1 MTLFFHALPC
11 PLPGHAQNN
20 YEKYDHKEITEFAIK
35 IQLDEELCAELGA
48 VPLSHDE
55 ILECQSLEE
64 ACWIPDEKWI
74 SDMCAAFKKASEMV
88 LLTERTKSMAVAEAF
103 MRTVLPGR
111 TADSSSAVA
120 RSRVACCRARR
131 CSSRVTGVDA
141 NNNQQE

>member
-1 MTLFFHALPC
+1 MRNPQQSCTCPDLVPSWMTLFFHALPC

-64 ACWIPDEKWI
+64 AC
-74 SDMCAAFKKASEMV
+74 
-88 LLTERTKSMAVAEAF
+88 
-103 MRTVLPGR
+103 
-111 TADSSSAVA
+111 
-120 RSRVACCRARR
+120 
-131 CSSRVTGVDA
+131 
-141 NNNQQE
+141 

>member
-1 MTLFFHALPC
+1 MTLLFHALPC

-88 LLTERTKSMAVAEAF
+88 LLTERTKSMAVAELPEPVQ
-103 MRTVLPGR
+103 RTVKRVG
-111 TADSSSAVA
+111 SAKKAKAAGAKVKA
-120 RSRVACCRARR
+120 K
-131 CSSRVTGVDA
+131 TPA
-141 NNNQQE
+141 NA